1 MKTYIKILPIAILLS
16 ACMDTTSSGNGT
28 KSETVASAVA
38 QSPAITIDAQKM
50 LIGGKTV
57 FNHPAC
63 NLNYYP
69 DFYPIVTTAE
79 IEFVGDTHD
88 IETTY
93 PRHFSALSAASM
105 KSTTASERLKEE
117 ILTQAR
123 GKSLIKLTPSY
134 TDVSVNRMIQPVI
147 VGYAHHKN
155 MYTQDEQRAVEDWLN
170 SIIDRIDRDPFQRGF
185 PRYHNVRYRNE
196 MNQMY
201 LGVATENTSRF
212 NRAIK
217 AYKDAVD
224 GMRADGSFINDSSR
238 GGSSI
243 NYTAGSLSHLIMI
256 AEMAAIQG
264 VDLYSYR
271 DGHIHTGIKFLL
283 DVTQNTALILPYSSV
298 GKDRDEIRE
307 NNGKNYDY
315 KNPYTGWNT
324 YPMADFTFYYINR
337 FPTSENAKRLR
348 RGDYYKRIR
357 SGKINKKWDF
367 IAISGGPSACFT
379 N

>member
-16 ACMDTTSSGNGT
+16 ACMDTTNNGSGT
-28 KSETVASAVA
+28 KSETVTSAA
-38 QSPAITIDAQKM
+38 ALSPAITLDAEKM

-69 DFYPIVTTAE
+69 DFYPVVTTAE
-79 IEFVGDTHD
+79 IEFAGDTDD

-105 KSTTASERLKEE
+105 KSVSAAKRLKEE
-117 ILTQAR
+117 IITQAR

-155 MYTQDEQRAVEDWLN
+155 MYAQEEQKEVEDWLN

-185 PRYHNVRYRNE
+185 PRYHNVKYRNE
-196 MNQMY
+196 MNQIY

-224 GMRADGSFINDSSR
+224 GMRADGSFVNDSSR

-243 NYTAGSLSHLIMI
+243 NYTASSISHLVMI
-256 AEMAAIQG
+256 AEMAAVQG
-264 VDLYSYR
+264 VDVYSYR
-271 DGHIHTGIKFLL
+271 DGHIHEGIKFLL
-283 DVTQNTALILPYSSV
+283 DITKDPSLILPYSSV
-298 GKDRDEIRE
+298 GNDRNEIWE
-307 NNGKNYDY
+307 TKGKEYDY
-315 KNPYTGWNT
+315 KNPYNGWNT
-324 YPMADFTFYYINR
+324 YPRADFIFYYINR
-337 FPTSENAKRLR
+337 FPSSENAKRLKQ
-348 RGDYYKRIR
+348 GEYYKRIR
-357 SGKINKKWDF
+357 SGNVNKKWDF
-367 IAISGGPSACFT
+367 AAMTGGPSACFA